1 MLLSNRI
8 KNIIKVAVLCT
19 AVSLLSFYL
28 GTKAHDIQ
36 QFKEI
41 NNSEASSQT
50 HQNNQTSQNGQSSQ
64 GEEFFSEQNKYIA
77 EEVRPIL
84 DVMEIIQNRFIRE
97 VDTSQLVDGAIK
109 GMVSA
114 LKDRYSTYMKP
125 SEFQEFINSLNGSL
139 EGVGITIGI
148 DENTGE
154 IIVVSPIE
162 GGPAHRAG
170 ILPKDKIIKVD
181 ETDLKG
187 KSIDEAVNLLRGE
200 KGTKVVLQIER
211 AGVKE
216 RLQFELVRETVR
228 LNTVKQEVLDSR
240 IGYIK
245 ITSFDIHTSDEFRKA
260 IDKLDKHNVKGLI
273 LDLRNNPGG
282 SLHES
287 VKVADQILGG
297 GLIVYTVD
305 RNKNKREE
313 YYSDSQKVSLP
324 LVVLINENSASAAE
338 IVAGAVKDHGA
349 GVLVGTKTFGKGSVQ
364 ELEPLEDGS
373 GIKLTVANYHIPSG
387 RCIDGIGI
395 EPNITVELGKN
406 MNPLA
411 LKRQDDTQLKRA
423 LEMF

>member
-148 DENTGE
+148 DENTG
-154 IIVVSPIE
+154 
-162 GGPAHRAG
+162 
-170 ILPKDKIIKVD
+170 DIIKPLFEGRKPVAFD
-181 ETDLKG
+181 TAVISTIVFVPSTK
-187 KSIDEAVNLLRGE
+187 EANIFGFIFLL
-200 KGTKVVLQIER
+200 
-211 AGVKE
+211 
-216 RLQFELVRETVR
+216 
-228 LNTVKQEVLDSR
+228 
-240 IGYIK
+240 
-245 ITSFDIHTSDEFRKA
+245 
-260 IDKLDKHNVKGLI
+260 
-273 LDLRNNPGG
+273 
-282 SLHES
+282 
-287 VKVADQILGG
+287 
-297 GLIVYTVD
+297 
-305 RNKNKREE
+305 
-313 YYSDSQKVSLP
+313 
-324 LVVLINENSASAAE
+324 AA
-338 IVAGAVKDHGA
+338 
-349 GVLVGTKTFGKGSVQ
+349 FS
-364 ELEPLEDGS
+364 
-373 GIKLTVANYHIPSG
+373 LTVSG
-387 RCIDGIGI
+387 F
-395 EPNITVELGKN
+395 
-406 MNPLA
+406 A
-411 LKRQDDTQLKRA
+411 L
-423 LEMF
+423 